1 MDAINEI
8 KSRLSIEELVGQYV
22 QLKKVGRSFKALCP
36 FHKERTPSFH
46 VSPEK
51 QLAYCFG
58 CHKGGDHFKFIQE
71 IEGLDF
77 RGALNL
83 LAEKAGVELPK
94 KMPEYTQKKSD
105 RDRLIVLHEE
115 ATQFFADQLW
125 NSDEG
130 EKVIKYLKK
139 RGVTEETIKKEKLGF
154 APDSKDVLYSH
165 LLKKDFT
172 RDEILAGGLAV
183 SRDTEKSDCVDRF
196 RMRLMF
202 PIENLNG
209 NVCAFGGRAVREG
222 DEPKYLNSPETSIY
236 YKSSLMYGLAKARS
250 AIRENK
256 NAIIVEGYMDALA
269 LRQAGHLNVV
279 ACGGTSLTDD
289 QLAVLKRFTKNVLLA
304 FDRDNAGKTATER
317 AIQLS
322 MPQEFSARIVV
333 WKGEYKDPDECV
345 RENPKAFGEALAGAG
360 NAPEYLSL
368 YFKEKFGDD
377 KKQIVESLLPFWN
390 QVINSIELDQWLR
403 QSSADFNISLQS
415 IYDELKRFQGKQ
427 KFLKNP
433 TKKQE
438 TDIEA
443 NKVKG
448 FDVQEYLLGLLLTY
462 PEIYTMAN
470 QFLTPEDFEKNELQ
484 NIYRSLTSEYNQTLT
499 DDEKEKMNLLSMYT
513 EARNT
518 DLSWEVIEEEALEIT
533 RSILKKKFNTE
544 KRTLSSHMRNAKP
557 YEQAEFLESY
567 QKLLEKEEELISRM
581 PCQKS

>member
-115 ATQFFADQLW
+115 ATQFFIDQLW
-125 NSDEG
+125 NSSEG

-154 APDSKDVLYSH
+154 APDGKDNIYSH

-236 YKSSLMYGLAKARS
+236 YKSSLMYGLSAARQTV
-250 AIRENK
+250 RENK

-269 LRQAGHLNVV
+269 LRQAGYKNVV
-279 ACGGTSLTDD
+279 ACGGTSLTED
-289 QLAVLKRFTKNVLLA
+289 QLIVLKRFTKNILLA

-317 AIQLS
+317 AIQLAMS
-322 MPQEFSARIVV
+322 QEFSARIVV
-333 WKGEYKDPDECV
+333 WKGEYKDPDECI
-345 RENPKAFGEALAGAG
+345 RENPKNFAEGIESASKS
-360 NAPEYLSL
+360 PEYLSL
-368 YFKEKFGDD
+368 YFKEKFGGD
-377 KKQIVESLLPFWN
+377 KKQIIESLLPFWN

-403 QSSADFNISLQS
+403 QSSADFDISLQS

-427 KFLKNP
+427 KFLKSPAKTNEVN
-433 TKKQE
+433 Q
-438 TDIEA
+438 A
-443 NKVKG
+443 KV
-448 FDVQEYLLGLLLTY
+448 FDTYEYLLGLLLTY
-462 PEIYTMAN
+462 PEIYNVVN
-470 QFLTPEDFEKNELQ
+470 QFLTPEDFGKNELQ

-499 DDEKEKMNLLSMYT
+499 EDEKEKVNVLGMYI
-513 EARNT
+513 EARDT
-518 DLSWEVIEEEALEIT
+518 DANWEVIESEALEIT
-533 RSILKKKFNTE
+533 LSILKKKFNTE
-544 KRTLSSHMRNAKP
+544 KRELSSRLKAAKP
-557 YEQAEFLESY
+557 SEHAELLESY
-567 QKLLEKEEELISRM
+567 QKLLAKEEELIGRI
-581 PCQKS
+581 PCPKN